1 MSKFNLSINDYNI
14 NELKDLLNLVD
25 PYTLEDIVN
34 NENQLREKL
43 LMDQNVTQEKK
54 KGIIKFLKT
63 TKEILIKLKKKEFVN
78 LPTDELLGNP
88 SHPVAKRI
96 PDVVEKINAVPRDET
111 TDSNV
116 SKNTTH
122 KLLCLDSRFR
132 DNYYN
137 TLSTNYHLT
146 LPTTVKNVVS
156 MELSAL
162 EIPTTYFQISKSLG
176 NNYFWIRWT
185 CPVRSLLSSLLG
197 NTSKDGTGS
206 LYSDICS
213 FKKPVHPCEA
223 ITPFSLTTN
232 PFAATTVP
240 PVPQSSVATD
250 FTPEQLYYYIQIP
263 DGNYQRQPMMRT
275 INEQLKIATQP
286 EMALIYLFQ
295 QLGAYYEF
303 DNPAPPP
310 DKKEAWIPIEH
321 LKLFLHG
328 FCATPQASIDEFST
342 KTVISYMKGTASWN
356 PNVCEGPDGIGN
368 TAAGTDGSSGTLGNS
383 PYRQDNIKFAY
394 APAVKVQDV
403 FDAVNDPSCNSW
415 LGLYFDKSNGG
426 NGATPYL
433 ADAINENSRYSGGQV
448 ESPPLDLKSDGGV
461 VGNFGWVLGYRL
473 GYYSGSTAYV
483 SEGSYDG
490 WGVKYIYII
499 VNDYNKNVNNFCI
512 PAYNESL
519 GRSNILARIG
529 TNSVASSDFANGIS
543 ITNNVNQDTSIKRR
557 YYFGPVDIN
566 RLELQVT
573 DEFGRI
579 LNLNNM
585 DYSMAINLIC
595 LYD

>member
-1 MSKFNLSINDYNI
+1 MSNFNLSINDYNI

-54 KGIIKFLKT
+54 SGIIKFLKT
-63 TKEILIKLKKKEFVN
+63 TKDILIKLKKKEFIN
-78 LPTDELLGNP
+78 LPTDELMGNP
-88 SHPVAKRI
+88 NHPVAKMI

-132 DNYYN
+132 NNYYN
-137 TLSTNYHLT
+137 TLSTNYHIT

-162 EIPTTYFQISKSLG
+162 EIPTTYYQISKSLG
-176 NNYFWIRWT
+176 NNYFWLRWT
-185 CPVRSLLSSLLG
+185 CPVRSVLGSLLT
-197 NTSKDGTGS
+197 NSQLSAPPLTKVFT
-206 LYSDICS
+206 
-213 FKKPVHPCEA
+213 KPVDPCKKFVMA
-223 ITPFSLTTN
+223 DIGSGI
-232 PFAATTVP
+232 P
-240 PVPQSSVATD
+240 PVQISSVAGD

-286 EMALIYLFQ
+286 QMALIYLFQ
-295 QLGAYYEF
+295 QLGAYYESTTLG
-303 DNPAPPP
+303 DV
-310 DKKEAWIPIEH
+310 WIPVEH

-328 FCATPQASIDEFST
+328 FCATPQVSIDEFST

-356 PNVCEGPDGIGN
+356 PNVCEGLVVGSGI
-368 TAAGTDGSSGTLGNS
+368 S
-383 PYRQDNIKFAY
+383 PYRLSKIKFAY
-394 APAVKVQDV
+394 ASATTTGQEILN
-403 FDAVNDPSCNSW
+403 AVNDPSCNSW

-426 NGATPYL
+426 NGSTPYL
-433 ADAINENSRYSGGQV
+433 AETTDENSRYSGGQV
-448 ESPPLDLKSDGGV
+448 KSPSLDLKTDGGV
-461 VGNFGWVLGYRL
+461 ISNFGWVLGYRL

-512 PAYNESL
+512 PTYNESL
-519 GRSNILARIG
+519 GRSNVLARIG
-529 TNSVASSDFANGIS
+529 TNSVASTDFANGLS

-557 YYFGPVDIN
+557 YYFGPVDISK
-566 RLELQVT
+566 LELQVT